1 MSQASSSRITTNAQN
16 SNYCST
22 PAQPQ
27 HGIRFF
33 NLAGVEQENLV
44 LTPSIY
50 GFFDETSGNPYMQY
64 GAHQSQKEKPFR
76 EVCSENKLTLKNRPS
91 KSKTRQDFST
101 PKHKPFEVIDLLTP
115 PPVRQPLFLHSPVAS
130 IQPHQLFAAPA
141 KPPTLQNNRVQTVV
155 PQGTIPSTNPR
166 LLTLSVETLPQTA
179 QDEHASYEAGPLAAG
194 GDKGEV
200 DSANPPQTDEENPGT
215 ASQEAGP
222 LAAGGDKGEVDPA
235 NPPQIDEESDLC
247 SSASLHFSSIC
258 CFYSFI

>member
-1 MSQASSSRITTNAQN
+1 
-16 SNYCST
+16 
-22 PAQPQ
+22 
-27 HGIRFF
+27 
-33 NLAGVEQENLV
+33 
-44 LTPSIY
+44 
-50 GFFDETSGNPYMQY
+50 GFFDETSGNPYLQH
-64 GAHQSQKEKPFR
+64 GVHQAQPQRTRPES
-76 EVCSENKLTLKNRPS
+76 KLTLKNRPS
-91 KSKTRQDFST
+91 RSKTRQDFASQNTST
-101 PKHKPFEVIDLLTP
+101 PKQETDKVIDLRTP

-179 QDEHASYEAGPLAAG
+179 QDEHESYEAGPLAAG

-222 LAAGGDKGEVDPA
+222 LAAGGDKWEVDPA
-235 NPPQIDEESDLC
+235 NPP
-247 SSASLHFSSIC
+247 
-258 CFYSFI
+258 